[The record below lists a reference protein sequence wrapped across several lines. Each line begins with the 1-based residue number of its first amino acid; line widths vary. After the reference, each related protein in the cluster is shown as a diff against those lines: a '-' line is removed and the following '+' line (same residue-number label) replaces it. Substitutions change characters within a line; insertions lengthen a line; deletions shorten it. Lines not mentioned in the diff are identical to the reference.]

1 MEGEPTGPR
10 VERPEKEP
18 KITFCRLAKRGEL
31 RNTIVVKKGE
41 DKTRDLVART
51 ILENGPQSAA
61 DLAEKLNLTPAG
73 IRRHLDLL
81 IESGILEPR
90 EPHRAA
96 SSLRGRGRPSKVF
109 VITDLG
115 REKFEH
121 SYDDL
126 ALSALRFLDALSEG
140 GDTNLVAQ
148 FADSRAND
156 IERRVAKA
164 TSGVKNPAAKIDALA
179 NFLSDEGYAAES
191 KVTEAGIQ
199 LCQHHCPIAHVA
211 SEFGQ
216 LCEAETEAFSRVLGT
231 HVQRLATIAH
241 GDGICTTFIPTN
253 TAISNISKNASTILK
268 GARA

>member
-1 MEGEPTGPR
+1 M
-10 VERPEKEP
+10 
-18 KITFCRLAKRGEL
+18 
-31 RNTIVVKKGE
+31 KKGE

-61 DLAEKLNLTPAG
+61 ELGDRLHLTATG

-115 REKFEH
+115 RETFEH
-121 SYDDL
+121 AYDDL
-126 ALSALRFLDALSEG
+126 ALSALRFLSTLS
-140 GDTNLVAQ
+140 DSNLVGD
-148 FADSRAND
+148 FAATRAND
-156 IERRVAKA
+156 IERRVTKA
-164 TSGVKNPAAKIDALA
+164 TTGAHTAAKKVDALA
-179 NFLSDEGYAAES
+179 EFLSDEGYAAES
-191 KVTEAGIQ
+191 KITAAGIQ

-211 SEFGQ
+211 SEFPQ
-216 LCEAETEAFSRVLGT
+216 LCESETEAFSRVLGT
-231 HVQRLATIAH
+231 HVQRLATIAG
-241 GDGICTTFIPTN
+241 GDGVCTTFIPSS
-253 TAISNISKNASTILK
+253 TAIKANKERVKNINQSGISANLK